1 MLKIR
6 HFYIITLLCCS
17 SIALYSCKGGKASRR
32 MVTVSVLPQKYFV
45 EKIAGDYVQ
54 VNVMIPP
61 GMNPATCDL
70 STGLLQKLYDSD
82 VCFTIGHLPF
92 EQAHLYPILENKKGI
107 RVVNHSENL
116 QLLRGSCNH
125 SHHEGHQHEG
135 IDPHIWL
142 SVANAR
148 KMANTIY
155 QVLAEQYPEQQE
167 QFKKNQDSL
176 LMEIDETARL
186 AEEVF
191 KDNRQRVFLIYHP
204 ALTYFAA
211 DYDLEQIAIEDE
223 GKEPNPVHLKKII
236 NLAREKNI
244 HLIFIQNQFDTT
256 NAESIAHEINGQVIK
271 IDPLAENWK
280 KEMDKLI
287 GIFRYSA
294 LSPDLKD

>member
-1 MLKIR
+1 MLKFKYSCLIA
-6 HFYIITLLCCS
+6 LLCCS
-17 SIALYSCKGGKASRR
+17 NIALHSCQGKKESKRL
-32 MVTVSVLPQKYFV
+32 VTVSVLPQKYFV

-54 VNVMIPP
+54 INVMIPP

-92 EQAHLYPILENKKGI
+92 EQTHLYPVLENKKGI

-116 QLLRGSCNH
+116 KLLHGSCNH
-125 SHHEGHQHEG
+125 SHHEGHQHG
-135 IDPHIWL
+135 VDPHIWL
-142 SVANAR
+142 SVANVR
-148 KMANTIY
+148 EMATTIY
-155 QVLAEQYPEQQE
+155 QVLAELYPEQQE

-176 LMEIDETARL
+176 LMEIDETARQ
-186 AEEVF
+186 AKEVF
-191 KDNRQRVFLIYHP
+191 KNNRQRVFLIYHP

-211 DYDLEQIAIEDE
+211 DYGLEQIAIEDE